1 MKTVGILGTTATL
14 ACVLGTL
21 AAMAPE
27 ATWAQPVRAASTPAG
42 GCEISSPG
50 SFMDQGFGKEA
61 SSVADI
67 IEVRCEPGFAG
78 DKVEL
83 SSSELYAR
91 CGRRLTWSSPYPYKL
106 VKGPA
111 FKVKLDGYGNTTA
124 AFWVGPD
131 VPLAR
136 A

>member
-1 MKTVGILGTTATL
+1 MGSA
-14 ACVLGTL
+14 
-21 AAMAPE
+21 
-27 ATWAQPVRAASTPAG
+27 RAG
-42 GCEISSPG
+42 GIDTRRGLRNQLPG